1 MLNLENKICFSYNFC
16 ILKLLL
22 GVALF
27 LLGLLCRAEGTKQ
40 LRPNYNDNGH
50 IVVMRTTAVENN
62 FASYFS
68 LDPSPDNNTLR
79 FRIANTNERIYLGF
93 GRYKIENSPMG
104 NNSGD
109 IATHNENF
117 TSSTEFELRFRIR
130 RPDGSVFFPET
141 AVPTT
146 GVGYIGGPTP
156 GAYNRAVAGPAQLV
170 GITGYNAFVFVPD
183 VVGDYYIEFT
193 LFNIITMTY
202 ASRKTSLQLF
212 DLSIS
217 ATVGRYNMVVST
229 MTGAVTSVN
238 DTGSGATTAIGGR
251 LWSRAWRLS
260 TGNNYINSS
269 GTQTGNNGTTMGMPD
284 PNVTNNLFVAK
295 MYVYAEDNNPL
306 TSDAVVTGLDFNGVD
321 PFGFSVICTR
331 DGVNTA
337 PNFILSKRS
346 QYGLPT
352 DLPTT
357 PPPYRIFLQ
366 NPDISEFPNGQV
378 GCLQGI
384 SVKQCALDGNNNA
397 TAYCINI
404 TAQAT
409 GAVDVLVDL
418 WNNTTNMPGSDG
430 VYTPI
435 TDNPLSRDVLINQQ
449 ILVDGTT
456 CVSWNGLDAQGVEV
470 ADGENIGILVAF
482 RAGLT
487 NLPINDVENHNKGF
501 RVSLVRP
508 NLNACGQPIAL
519 PKMYWDDTNVQANF
533 GGAAPNDAG
542 YTFVEAVPPFVLGP
556 GTFPPGTAGVTNL
569 TGCDPNLL
577 PPGEGCHRWVRRGKN
592 NHPMGYN
599 LETMN
604 TWWYVADEKLN
615 TVHINDKS
623 LFDITSSLGG
633 SGGACIVNDF
643 GEITVEALYSTA
655 KFADPSEFTVTMT
668 PDSPMSYSFVQLS
681 RDNNANTPPP
691 PPGKGRIRLVYRLDV
706 GNDGINTGATVP
718 NVGFK
723 IKIVT
728 NQCGTPQEEEDD
740 FSCSTIILPIELSS
754 FTGKLVEGQLARLE
768 WATAREQDNKGFF
781 LERSIDG
788 RNFVEIDF
796 IQSKGNTVSGHRYS
810 YLDKL
815 PYRGRY
821 YYRLRQVDLDGKE
834 TYSKIISINI
844 EDLELD
850 FMEAFYHPED
860 KVLHVKVRQKT
871 ADNLQITVYNM
882 LGVEMHC
889 LKVPVQNNDLVQ
901 SFSIPVNVAHT
912 GAYIIEV
919 KDSRNVAKKKI
930 VMY

>member
-1 MLNLENKICFSYNFC
+1 
-16 ILKLLL
+16 
-22 GVALF
+22 
-27 LLGLLCRAEGTKQ
+27 
-40 LRPNYNDNGH
+40 
-50 IVVMRTTAVENN
+50 
-62 FASYFS
+62 
-68 LDPSPDNNTLR
+68 
-79 FRIANTNERIYLGF
+79 
-93 GRYKIENSPMG
+93 
-104 NNSGD
+104 
-109 IATHNENF
+109 
-117 TSSTEFELRFRIR
+117 
-130 RPDGSVFFPET
+130 
-141 AVPTT
+141 
-146 GVGYIGGPTP
+146 
-156 GAYNRAVAGPAQLV
+156 
-170 GITGYNAFVFVPD
+170 
-183 VVGDYYIEFT
+183 
-193 LFNIITMTY
+193 
-202 ASRKTSLQLF
+202 
-212 DLSIS
+212 
-217 ATVGRYNMVVST
+217 
-229 MTGAVTSVN
+229 
-238 DTGSGATTAIGGR
+238 
-251 LWSRAWRLS
+251 
-260 TGNNYINSS
+260 
-269 GTQTGNNGTTMGMPD
+269 
-284 PNVTNNLFVAK
+284 
-295 MYVYAEDNNPL
+295 
-306 TSDAVVTGLDFNGVD
+306 
-321 PFGFSVICTR
+321 
-331 DGVNTA
+331 
-337 PNFILSKRS
+337 
-346 QYGLPT
+346 
-352 DLPTT
+352 
-357 PPPYRIFLQ
+357 
-366 NPDISEFPNGQV
+366 
-378 GCLQGI
+378 
-384 SVKQCALDGNNNA
+384 
-397 TAYCINI
+397 
-404 TAQAT
+404 
-409 GAVDVLVDL
+409 
-418 WNNTTNMPGSDG
+418 
-430 VYTPI
+430 
-435 TDNPLSRDVLINQQ
+435 
-449 ILVDGTT
+449 
-456 CVSWNGLDAQGVEV
+456 
-470 ADGENIGILVAF
+470 
-482 RAGLT
+482 
-487 NLPINDVENHNKGF
+487 
-501 RVSLVRP
+501 
-508 NLNACGQPIAL
+508 
-519 PKMYWDDTNVQANF
+519 
-533 GGAAPNDAG
+533 
-542 YTFVEAVPPFVLGP
+542 
-556 GTFPPGTAGVTNL
+556 
-569 TGCDPNLL
+569 
-577 PPGEGCHRWVRRGKN
+577 
-592 NHPMGYN
+592 MGYN

-655 KFADPSEFTVTMT
+655 KFADPSEFTVTIT
-668 PDSPMSYSFVQLS
+668 PDSPTTYSFVQLS